1 MSVHRH
7 FLYIKKNIGEN
18 STMKKTNYL
27 EIIGILSLSL
37 LLLSTYAVSSCLPEM
52 MKTYHQ
58 YDQASVD
65 ILISV
70 PSASIMAMIVLS
82 PILSKFLSERVLI
95 VAGLLLFSISG
106 ITPVF
111 VTSYPVVLASR
122 ITMGIGTGMVNAKA
136 VSLIGER
143 FSGNLRSRLQG
154 IRCSMETLG
163 QSALMLVVAQ
173 ILPHGWNYAFMIYG
187 AGFII
192 LLMYL
197 AFVPKNNPAAEAVVE
212 ETKIKTAEKKKS
224 SLTAREYKI
233 LFSNLALGFALV
245 SASSLFN
252 MRLTNYVVESGVGTA
267 SNGST
272 ILSISIFSGFLAG
285 LIFGKMLEKMRRF
298 VLPLT
303 MFAISLG
310 MCMMGLSQSLTLI
323 TVCACLCN
331 FFVTIGT
338 SYMFN
343 AVSEQMPL
351 DAISTG
357 SAFAL
362 IGCNLGAS
370 SISLVLKAIT
380 FIGTDKSTSFF
391 CYAVVYLVLAI
402 GVTAKA
408 FLSKRK

>member
-1 MSVHRH
+1 
-7 FLYIKKNIGEN
+7 
-18 STMKKTNYL
+18 MKKTNYF

-52 MKTYHQ
+52 MKAYQQ
-58 YDQASVD
+58 YDQSSVD

-70 PSASIMAMIVLS
+70 PSVSIMAMIVLS
-82 PILSKFLSERVLI
+82 PILSRFLSERVII

-106 ITPVF
+106 ITPAF

-173 ILPHGWNYAFMIYG
+173 ILPHGWNYAFLIYG
-187 AGFII
+187 AGFIV

-197 AFVPKNNPAAEAVVE
+197 AFVPKNNAVAAEAASKE
-212 ETKIKTAEKKKS
+212 PAAKTAEKKPS
-224 SLTAREYKI
+224 SLTMREYQI
-233 LFSNLALGFALV
+233 LFSHLALGFALV

-267 SNGST
+267 SDGST

-285 LIFGKMLEKMRRF
+285 LIFGKMLEKMRRL

-303 MFAISLG
+303 MIAISIG
-310 MCMMGLSQSLTLI
+310 MGVMGVSNSLSLI
-323 TVCACLCN
+323 TACACLCN

-343 AVSEQMPL
+343 SVSEQMPL

-370 SISLVLKAIT
+370 SISFVLKAIT
-380 FIGTDKSTSFF
+380 FVGTDKSTSFF
-391 CYAVVYLVLAI
+391 CYAAVYFTLAVVI
-402 GVTAKA
+402 TAKT
-408 FLSKRK
+408 FLKKKN

>member
-1 MSVHRH
+1 
-7 FLYIKKNIGEN
+7 
-18 STMKKTNYL
+18 MKKTNYF

-52 MKTYHQ
+52 MKAYQQ
-58 YDQASVD
+58 YDQSSVD

-70 PSASIMAMIVLS
+70 PSVSIMAMIVLS
-82 PILSKFLSERVLI
+82 PILSRFLSERVII

-106 ITPVF
+106 ITPAF

-173 ILPHGWNYAFMIYG
+173 ILPHGWNYAFLIYG
-187 AGFII
+187 AGFIV

-197 AFVPKNNPAAEAVVE
+197 AFVPKNNAAAAEAASKE
-212 ETKIKTAEKKKS
+212 PAAIKTEKKPS
-224 SLTAREYKI
+224 SLTMREYKI
-233 LFSNLALGFALV
+233 LFSHLALGFALV

-267 SNGST
+267 SDGST

-285 LIFGKMLEKMRRF
+285 LIFGKMLEKMRRL

-303 MFAISLG
+303 MIAISIG
-310 MCMMGLSQSLTLI
+310 MGVMGVSNSLSLI
-323 TVCACLCN
+323 TACACLCN

-343 AVSEQMPL
+343 SVSEQMPL

-370 SISLVLKAIT
+370 SISFVLKAIT
-380 FIGTDKSTSFF
+380 FVGTDKSTSFF
-391 CYAVVYLVLAI
+391 CYAAVYFTLAVVI
-402 GVTAKA
+402 TAKT
-408 FLSKRK
+408 FLKKKN